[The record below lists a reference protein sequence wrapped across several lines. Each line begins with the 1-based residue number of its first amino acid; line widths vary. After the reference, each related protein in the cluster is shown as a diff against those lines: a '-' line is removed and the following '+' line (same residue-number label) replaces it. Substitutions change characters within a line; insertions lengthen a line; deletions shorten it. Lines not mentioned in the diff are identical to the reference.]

1 MRDATLVFLLK
12 ENQILL
18 GYKKQRFG
26 AGKWN
31 GFGGKIETGESIACA
46 AARELREES
55 SMIVTPDDLQ
65 PVARI
70 EFFFPFNPDWDQ
82 VVHAFIATRWQGEPI
97 ESDEMLPQWFSTDA
111 IPFDKM
117 WADDQ
122 HWLPLVL
129 QGKRVAAQFTFDA
142 DNETITQGQVNQVG

>member
-1 MRDATLVFLLK
+1 MQDATLVFLLRD
-12 ENQILL
+12 NQILL

-31 GFGGKIETGESIACA
+31 GFGGKIHDGEAIASA
-46 AARELREES
+46 AAREMFEES
-55 SMIVTPDDLQ
+55 SVVVALADLT

-70 EFFFPFNPDWDQ
+70 EFFFPFNRAWDQ
-82 VVHAFIATRWQGEPI
+82 VVHAFIATRWQGEPV
-97 ESDEMLPQWFSTDA
+97 ESDEMLPQWFATDA
-111 IPFDKM
+111 IPFDQM

-129 QGKRVAAQFTFDA
+129 QGKRVEAKFTFGA
-142 DNETITQGQVNQVG
+142 DNETITHGEINATG